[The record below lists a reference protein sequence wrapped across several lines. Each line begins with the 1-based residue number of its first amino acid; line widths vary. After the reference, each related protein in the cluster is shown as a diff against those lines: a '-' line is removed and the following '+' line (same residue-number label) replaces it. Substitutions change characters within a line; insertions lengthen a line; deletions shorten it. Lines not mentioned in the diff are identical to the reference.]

1 MPIVTKRANNGSG
14 VPIRKDAIIKFVAP
28 RSTARRVTPR
38 LSSRDLIEIGRGSRG
53 AFVSATSSCTP
64 VNGTGM
70 ERLSSIVRRRN
81 SQIPAGKETPRFSAP
96 PLILR
101 IGLSVASWRHCAL
114 SCEPSTC
121 TALMNSRPG
130 GVSKVMPLS
139 KDFVPVVSVIRVAV
153 GSSAVRNSCDR
164 SADSRRGMA
173 DRSSKVLRV
182 PHCLICA
189 HLRDR
194 DAKHPAFP
202 RADLSGSVRSPAH
215 RWSGRIATRWAS
227 MHRAIW
233 RTKTPGPENLQST
246 GSTGEHSTGISL
258 DLLLGKTEKAL
269 VKERREDRD
278 DGDDDERGYS
288 IKLIQSR
295 KIVQEKFENGDA
307 KQSETR
313 ISHRPRRLTDPNNQ
327 EQQGEQRPRDAVA
340 HVARKVSGKLKRE
353 RGHPR
358 LAEVICDLDV

>member
-1 MPIVTKRANNGSG
+1 
-14 VPIRKDAIIKFVAP
+14 
-28 RSTARRVTPR
+28 
-38 LSSRDLIEIGRGSRG
+38 
-53 AFVSATSSCTP
+53 
-64 VNGTGM
+64 
-70 ERLSSIVRRRN
+70 
-81 SQIPAGKETPRFSAP
+81 
-96 PLILR
+96 
-101 IGLSVASWRHCAL
+101 
-114 SCEPSTC
+114 
-121 TALMNSRPG
+121 
-130 GVSKVMPLS
+130 
-139 KDFVPVVSVIRVAV
+139 
-153 GSSAVRNSCDR
+153 
-164 SADSRRGMA
+164 
-173 DRSSKVLRV
+173 
-182 PHCLICA
+182 
-189 HLRDR
+189 
-194 DAKHPAFP
+194 
-202 RADLSGSVRSPAH
+202 
-215 RWSGRIATRWAS
+215 

-353 RGHPR
+353 HGAERVKQRLHVATEHKISRRRKKSRGNEEANCHDTIGVKIPVKNRRCGTGMITEDRRVYREPR
-358 LAEVICDLDV
+358 KCNHEQSSSHQPQPRMRHAMDQPTESSALKRPAKRDPLAIKLNGKDKSDEKQRH